1 MSRFRVPPS
10 LCIPPR
16 TGRVRTVLVVMLI
29 LFAAFAVAIW
39 FAPAIVAR
47 TSLVQSTLASYTGDF
62 AAEITVGRVSLGWL
76 SPVVVRDVVAHDLQ
90 GQPLL
95 TIAQVQ
101 TGKSLW
107 ALLRDSR
114 ELGGIYLD
122 QPRMQV
128 ILRPDGTNIE
138 DALRPWLEKP
148 SEPSDLG
155 CSVEIRDAVV
165 EVIDHSSGGRWMAEG
180 TQVHVLMPRDRQQ
193 PLAVRVQATIQES
206 AKAGPCMRRSCC
218 SARPMAARGEWGR

>member
-1 MSRFRVPPS
+1 M
-10 LCIPPR
+10 
-16 TGRVRTVLVVMLI
+16 
-29 LFAAFAVAIW
+29 
-39 FAPAIVAR
+39 
-47 TSLVQSTLASYTGDF
+47 
-62 AAEITVGRVSLGWL
+62 
-76 SPVVVRDVVAHDLQ
+76 VRDVVAQDLQ

-101 TGKSLW
+101 TEKSLW
-107 ALLRDSR
+107 ALVRDSR

-155 CSVEIRDAVV
+155 CSVEIRDGVV
-165 EVIDHSSGGRWMAEG
+165 ELIDNSSGGRWMAEG

-193 PLAVRVQATIQES
+193 PLAVRVQTTIQES
-206 AKAGPCMRRSCC
+206 AKAGPCVAEILLQRT
-218 SARPMAARGEWGR
+218 PDGGTGQWGR